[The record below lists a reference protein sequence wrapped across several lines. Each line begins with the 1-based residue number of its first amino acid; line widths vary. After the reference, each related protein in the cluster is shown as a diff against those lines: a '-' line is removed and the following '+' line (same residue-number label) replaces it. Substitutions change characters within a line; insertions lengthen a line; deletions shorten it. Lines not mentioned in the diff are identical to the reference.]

1 MRIKSIELIGFKSF
15 YEKTAIHFHSEMNAV
30 VGPNG
35 CGKSNILDAIRWILG
50 EQNPRRL
57 RAEGMEEVIA
67 NGGESLKPLGMAE
80 VSLTITD
87 VPKDGFDEVVIKRR
101 LFRSG
106 ESEYYINGT
115 PCRLKDITEMFM
127 DTGVGARAYSTI
139 AQGNVESL
147 ITTKPEERRN
157 LIEDVAGLV
166 KYKSRRRETESR
178 IESTKENLRR
188 IRDVIGEVSRQM
200 QTLSRQAKDAEEFKR
215 LSEEARHLELRAFKS
230 KLYKLQR
237 ERKGLSGEKSEIE
250 GRIFQLREKI
260 NEKEGVLKDVQSEVV
275 LIERKLEEVEKET
288 YRIKSDL
295 QAKESL
301 QELVRNEASS
311 VNEFIDKLEKEIELL
326 KGEEERIEV
335 QINNKKKNLEEVRID
350 LSSKETQLMEREK
363 LLSKIKAE
371 VIKSRAELETIR
383 TTLFEIL
390 DNYSSLKGMAFG
402 YEKELTELKSRRE
415 RIEKEILEVGSEKEK
430 TSSHIS
436 ELELIVKGIQERR
449 SQIEEKKTSTATSL
463 SALNTNQESKR
474 EENKTLGERLNEVYS
489 RLSVLK
495 QIQSNYEWLPEEIRR
510 FLLERKGNG
519 ILGVI
524 ADFISVPKG
533 YEQAIEAAFG
543 DKLKWVLVKESEEA
557 LRAIESLREL
567 SIGRSTFIPIN
578 DAKKNGDFKKNGK
591 GILPLSQIVKVEGI
605 DRGVIENILKGVFV
619 VSSLREALNLRDEME
634 EGTSFVTLEGD
645 LLHSTGAISG
655 GFDTEGV
662 FERKREIEELS
673 VEVSKLEE
681 TLSLISKEIESNQA
695 EIEKLQTALEGIEK
709 ELVEIEIKEAEV
721 KKDIANLRDNLLRAE
736 RRYAVI
742 DFDLKGV
749 HSEIEEKEAKLL
761 EIRATVKR
769 LEDEKT
775 VLEERFREIEEKVQ
789 KSEEEETLLE
799 IEITDFRVQNAALME
814 KEKSIK
820 EDLDE
825 LGNRQKEIK
834 ERIELETKEIENK
847 REEKLSL
854 IKTDENTR
862 SEVRSLLDALREKE
876 EEVSAIKNRKN
887 ENLSRIKA
895 FEDEVEELRQELNSF
910 RERSNALGFQLNG
923 LRIEIEHT
931 EDAIQRNGLD
941 LKQVYGE
948 EGFIPES
955 SENFDSDDD
964 EEIKLRELREKIEK
978 VGPVNLLAPEEYK
991 NLEERHRFLTE
1002 QMEDLVNALSSL
1014 RKAINRIDRE
1024 YEKRFKECFEVVN
1037 EKFQEIF
1044 SRLFRGG
1051 EAKLVLTNPNDIL
1064 QTGVEVMA
1072 RPRGKRFQSVNL
1084 LSGGEKALSAIAL
1097 VISACFVKPVPFLLL
1112 DEIDAPLDDASTS
1125 QFIELLKDIAKNS
1138 QVIIITHNK
1147 KTMQAVNAL
1156 IGITSDKP
1164 GVSKV
1169 VSVELRGN

>member
-1 MRIKSIELIGFKSF
+1 
-15 YEKTAIHFHSEMNAV
+15 
-30 VGPNG
+30 
-35 CGKSNILDAIRWILG
+35 
-50 EQNPRRL
+50 
-57 RAEGMEEVIA
+57 
-67 NGGESLKPLGMAE
+67 
-80 VSLTITD
+80 
-87 VPKDGFDEVVIKRR
+87 
-101 LFRSG
+101 
-106 ESEYYINGT
+106 
-115 PCRLKDITEMFM
+115 
-127 DTGVGARAYSTI
+127 
-139 AQGNVESL
+139 
-147 ITTKPEERRN
+147 
-157 LIEDVAGLV
+157 
-166 KYKSRRRETESR
+166 
-178 IESTKENLRR
+178 
-188 IRDVIGEVSRQM
+188 
-200 QTLSRQAKDAEEFKR
+200 
-215 LSEEARHLELRAFKS
+215 
-230 KLYKLQR
+230 
-237 ERKGLSGEKSEIE
+237 
-250 GRIFQLREKI
+250 
-260 NEKEGVLKDVQSEVV
+260 
-275 LIERKLEEVEKET
+275 
-288 YRIKSDL
+288 
-295 QAKESL
+295 
-301 QELVRNEASS
+301 
-311 VNEFIDKLEKEIELL
+311 
-326 KGEEERIEV
+326 
-335 QINNKKKNLEEVRID
+335 
-350 LSSKETQLMEREK
+350 
-363 LLSKIKAE
+363 
-371 VIKSRAELETIR
+371 
-383 TTLFEIL
+383 
-390 DNYSSLKGMAFG
+390 
-402 YEKELTELKSRRE
+402 
-415 RIEKEILEVGSEKEK
+415 
-430 TSSHIS
+430 
-436 ELELIVKGIQERR
+436 
-449 SQIEEKKTSTATSL
+449 
-463 SALNTNQESKR
+463 
-474 EENKTLGERLNEVYS
+474 
-489 RLSVLK
+489 
-495 QIQSNYEWLPEEIRR
+495 
-510 FLLERKGNG
+510 
-519 ILGVI
+519 
-524 ADFISVPKG
+524 
-533 YEQAIEAAFG
+533 
-543 DKLKWVLVKESEEA
+543 
-557 LRAIESLREL
+557 
-567 SIGRSTFIPIN
+567 
-578 DAKKNGDFKKNGK
+578 
-591 GILPLSQIVKVEGI
+591 
-605 DRGVIENILKGVFV
+605 
-619 VSSLREALNLRDEME
+619 
-634 EGTSFVTLEGD
+634 
-645 LLHSTGAISG
+645 
-655 GFDTEGV
+655 
-662 FERKREIEELS
+662 
-673 VEVSKLEE
+673 
-681 TLSLISKEIESNQA
+681 
-695 EIEKLQTALEGIEK
+695 
-709 ELVEIEIKEAEV
+709 
-721 KKDIANLRDNLLRAE
+721 
-736 RRYAVI
+736 
-742 DFDLKGV
+742 
-749 HSEIEEKEAKLL
+749 
-761 EIRATVKR
+761 
-769 LEDEKT
+769 
-775 VLEERFREIEEKVQ
+775 
-789 KSEEEETLLE
+789 
-799 IEITDFRVQNAALME
+799 ME

-834 ERIELETKEIENK
+834 ERIELETKEIGNK